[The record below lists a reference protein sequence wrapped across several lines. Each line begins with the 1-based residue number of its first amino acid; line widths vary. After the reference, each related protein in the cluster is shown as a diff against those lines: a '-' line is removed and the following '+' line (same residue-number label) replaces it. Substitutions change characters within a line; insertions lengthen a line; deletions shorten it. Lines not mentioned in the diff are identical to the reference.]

1 MEEAIKLGEVGFEPF
16 VAMKGVPLFRKRKYA
31 EKRAKSRK
39 NMAKWPRCGSRS
51 MTSSVNVHNDCVV
64 AADTYIGLDGAI
76 GELNFSLP

>member
-1 MEEAIKLGEVGFEPF
+1 
-16 VAMKGVPLFRKRKYA
+16 
-31 EKRAKSRK
+31 
-39 NMAKWPRCGSRS
+39 